1 MLSRLEVELGLIL
14 DGREVPSPNDSI
26 NSEKKK
32 SNVRFNE
39 LVERIEVLADI
50 DDVKVEEEE
59 EELNERL

>member
-32 SNVRFNE
+32 TNVRFNE
-39 LVERIEVLADI
+39 LVERIEVLADV

-59 EELNERL
+59 LNERL